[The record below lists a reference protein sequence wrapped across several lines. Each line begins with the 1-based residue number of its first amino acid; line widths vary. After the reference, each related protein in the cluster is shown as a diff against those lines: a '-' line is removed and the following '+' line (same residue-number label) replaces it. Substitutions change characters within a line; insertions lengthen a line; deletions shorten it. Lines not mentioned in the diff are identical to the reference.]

1 MSTWDDVKPWIAKLA
16 PMVGTALGGPFGAIA
31 GTLVGS
37 ALGVKDAS
45 PDSIK
50 QAITNG
56 TLTGEQIV
64 ALKTAEESFAL
75 QRAQMNIKSVQDL
88 QALEYQDRASARGRE
103 ESVRDWT
110 PRLLAG
116 VVTSGFFGTL
126 YWVLKFSL
134 PDGETNRAIVLVL
147 IGALGHAFSQNV
159 MGYYFGGSSD
169 ANASISD
176 LTNKLGGSK

>member
-1 MSTWDDVKPWIAKLA
+1 M
-16 PMVGTALGGPFGAIA
+16 
-31 GTLVGS
+31 
-37 ALGVKDAS
+37 
-45 PDSIK
+45 
-50 QAITNG
+50 
-56 TLTGEQIV
+56 
-64 ALKTAEESFAL
+64 
-75 QRAQMNIKSVQDL
+75 
-88 QALEYQDRASARGRE
+88 
-103 ESVRDWT
+103 
-110 PRLLAG
+110 
-116 VVTSGFFGTL
+116 TSGFFGTL